1 MKKIKRKYCI
11 TFSVILLV
19 LFSLTAISADEDAD
33 LYSSADDS
41 SDGNMLQ
48 IQDKVETDTNPTSI
62 NQENVLASDDE
73 CDLSVNVS
81 VDKSYDG
88 NKFNRAGSEI
98 NWTVTVNVIEG
109 VAHNTKVHLNFS
121 SNMEYV
127 SCNKT
132 IGEYDSNNCIWD
144 IGDFSSSQPATL
156 ILLTRLRSDG
166 HFNLIANAT
175 TDSVDVNLLNNV
187 VNKSTKSGTGNNGSN
202 ITENSTDRAGAQH
215 GNYLTTIINPSPND
229 DRIRDP
235 HPEERSKHNENN
247 KTKKNGENNKTKK
260 NGENNGNVESIYQS
274 KTDSVTSKT
283 LNPSSAVDSASSILE
298 GEDSKSANL
307 ISKYVSDI
315 IPPYDYTRIPILIFA
330 LLILALA
337 GIVGYDKLKS

>member
-1 MKKIKRKYCI
+1 M
-11 TFSVILLV
+11 ILLV
-19 LFSLTAISADEDAD
+19 LLSLTAISANEDAD

-41 SDGNMLQ
+41 SDGNMIQ
-48 IQDKVETDTNPTSI
+48 IQDKVETATNLTSM
-62 NQENVLASDDE
+62 NPENVLVSDDE

-81 VDKSYDG
+81 VNKTYDG

-132 IGEYDSNNCIWD
+132 IGEYDSRNHIWD
-144 IGDFSSSQPATL
+144 IGDLSSSQPATL
-156 ILLTRLRSDG
+156 ILLTRLKSDG
-166 HFNLIANAT
+166 HFNLNANAT

-187 VNKSTKSGTGNNGSN
+187 VNKFTKSGTGNNGSN

-215 GNYLTTIINPSPND
+215 GNYLTTIVNPSPND

-235 HPEERSKHNENN
+235 HLEKKEKPTEKNETKNN
-247 KTKKNGENNKTKK
+247 SG
-260 NGENNGNVESIYQS
+260 NNGKGKSISSRYQP
-274 KTDSVTSKT
+274 KTDPVSLKT
-283 LNPSSAVDSASSILE
+283 LNPSSAADSASSIL
-298 GEDSKSANL
+298 GIEDEKSSNL
-307 ISKYVSDI
+307 ISKHVSAI

-330 LLILALA
+330 LFILALA
-337 GIVGYDKLKS
+337 GITGYDKLKS